1 VIDAILSTN
10 IISKTDPNGIITFVN
25 DEFVAISGYK
35 KEELLGQNHNIIRH
49 SDTPKESF
57 EKLWSEIK
65 AGRIYKST
73 VKNRAKDGSAFYVN
87 TTIIP
92 VLDASGEVSEYI
104 AIRYDVTNEMLLK
117 EELLRKDEELER
129 RLKEQTKELR
139 ELNRTLKDRI
149 AEEVEKNEQK
159 QAVMFWQS
167 RHASLGQMLANIA
180 HQWRQPLME
189 MSLVLYALKKNR
201 LDEAEFDT
209 YYDDAKMTLQNLSK
223 TIEEFSNFF
232 NPSRSRESFSINSA
246 IEEALFIASVGIK
259 EASLSIRRSG
269 GDASVMGSQNELA
282 QVLVNLI
289 NNAKDAFLKSGVLF
303 REIRIDVRAKKESVV
318 ITFSDNA
325 GGISEDLIERVF
337 EPYFT
342 TKHKSRGTGLGL
354 FMSKMITEQGFG
366 GKMDLSS
373 KDGSTLFTITLP
385 RIKNEDT

>member
-1 VIDAILSTN
+1 MIDAILSTN

>member
-1 VIDAILSTN
+1 MIDAILSTN

-201 LDEAEFDT
+201 LEEAEFDT